1 MHVIYPPVADEFRP
15 ADAAGRART
24 RQELGLRDDHV
35 LVNVK
40 RLHPLAGQRYLI
52 QAMPEIVRQLPSTHL
67 IVCGTGPLDAE
78 LRAVARDTG
87 VGGQVTFTGLVD
99 NATIARY
106 DAAADVFVLPSLLE
120 ACPTVALEAL
130 ACGTPV
136 VSSDNPGG
144 VELNRMFGDDVAV
157 VPREDVGALASAV
170 VERLRHGRRVGT
182 ATTRIIEQDLRP
194 PAVWTRFRAIYGG
207 PQT

>member
-1 MHVIYPPVADEFRP
+1 VADEFRA
-15 ADAAGRART
+15 ADGTGRART
-24 RQELGLRDDHV
+24 RQELGLGDDYV

-52 QAMPEIVRQLPSTHL
+52 QAMPEIIRQVPSTRL
-67 IVCGTGPLDAE
+67 VVCGTGPLDAD

-87 VGGQVTFTGLVD
+87 VSGHVTFTGLVD

-144 VELNRMFGDDVAV
+144 VELNRLFGDDVAV
-157 VPREDVGALASAV
+157 VPRENVATLASAV
-170 VERLRHGRRVGT
+170 VERLRDRRRVVP
-182 ATTRIIEQDLRP
+182 ATTEIIERDFRP
-194 PAVWTRFRAIYGG
+194 PAVWNRFRAIYAALH
-207 PQT
+207 P